1 MSDYKHGNR
10 HMTLT
15 TPLGADVLLIT
26 SLEGTEELSTLYSF
40 RLELLAKNGTRI
52 DFDKLLGNEMHV
64 TIRIL
69 DDQAP
74 GADPKVRHFSG
85 ICRQFAQGNSDEE
98 FTSYQAEIVPHF
110 WLTTRI
116 ARSRIFQQL
125 SVPDILKKVLK
136 PFKVDYQMDG
146 KFEKRDY
153 CVQYRETDYNF
164 AARLMEEEGIF
175 YYFRHTA
182 KGHEMVIANS
192 PRVHTDVPGPAKV
205 RWDVVEG
212 PGREKAHIH
221 EWVKRQEVRSGKFTV
236 WDHSFAFPGDSLE
249 ATKTTLDSVPV
260 GKVKQKL
267 NVANNKD
274 LEIYDYPGDYAKWF
288 DGVDKSGGDNPAEL
302 KKIFQENT
310 RTAELRMQAETC
322 AGLRIHGSSNCPQ
335 FLPGHKF
342 HLERHP
348 DAEGTYVLTS
358 VHHRASGGNA
368 FRSTSDTFHYSNTFT
383 CIPVALPFRPQRI
396 TPKPAIIGVQTATVT
411 GPAGQEIFVDKHARV
426 KVQFPWD
433 REGQHDA
440 DSSCWI
446 RVSQAWGGGSFG
458 AVSIPRIG
466 HEVIVEFME
475 GDPDRPI
482 ITGRVYNAKN
492 MPNASNAGRKT
503 PGPKDMKAAAM
514 MTSFKSSSTP
524 GGGGS
529 NEITMNDAAGA
540 EGLFM
545 KAQKDEIH
553 NVGNDREDT
562 VGNNET
568 RKVAVDRTREV
579 GNNESVKIGVN
590 ETRDVGTNR
599 DTKIGANETIIVGVN
614 RTTTVNANDAT
625 TIGANKNLSVAIASS
640 ETVGA
645 AKTTQVGGLCNLTVG
660 AAYTIEVGA
669 AMNVAVGGWSAEEI
683 GVSKTILVGKNFSVT
698 ATNNISLEGK
708 DEVSLKSG
716 ASSIVLKKDGTIE
729 ISGVNITIKGSA
741 SISLDAPLATIN

>member
-136 PFKVDYQMDG
+136 PFKVDYQLDG

-249 ATKTTLDSVPV
+249 ATKTTLDSIPV

-288 DGVDKSGGDNPAEL
+288 DGVDKGGGDNPAEL

-322 AGLRIHGSSNCPQ
+322 AGLRIHGASNCPQ

-368 FRSTSDTFHYSNTFT
+368 FRSSSDTFHYSNTFT

-433 REGQHDA
+433 REGQNDA

-446 RVSQAWGGGSFG
+446 RVSQAWGGGG
-458 AVSIPRIG
+458 YGGISIPRIG

-492 MPNASNAGRKT
+492 MPNPSNAGRKT

-579 GNNESVKIGVN
+579 GNNEKVHVKNNREKTIDVN
-590 ETRDVGTNR
+590 ETETIGSHKKIDVGKNHTES
-599 DTKIGANETIIVGVN
+599 IGKNMTLTVGMMK
-614 RTTTVNANDAT
+614 TE
-625 TIGANKNLSVAIASS
+625 SVGINSAES
-640 ETVGA
+640 VGA
-645 AKTTQVGGLCNLTVG
+645 AKELSVG
-660 AAYTIEVGA
+660 AAYAITVGGV
-669 AMNVAVGGWSAEEI
+669 MNTAVGGASFEE
-683 GVSKTILVGKNFSVT
+683 VGMTKKIIVASSFEIVVGS
-698 ATNNISLEGK
+698 S
-708 DEVSLKSG
+708 SLKMDKSG
-716 ASSIVLKKDGTIE
+716 K
-729 ISGVNITIKGSA
+729 ITIKGSEIKIEA
-741 SISLDAPLATIN
+741 SGNVAVKGTKIDLN